1 MFAKGVRSL
10 SETPHRLYVTA
21 SANRLQKLLVRV
33 APIGSEVFK
42 NLVHAGTLP
51 QAYNARVTP
60 YRSVSSA
67 SRSSAGRASPGAL
80 LGRRTVAMLAPAS
93 SIR

>member
-1 MFAKGVRSL
+1 MYEIIYNLVDNR
-10 SETPHRLYVTA
+10 HRFEVAAPL
-21 SANRLQKLLVRV
+21 NRLEELAVR
-33 APIGSEVFK
+33 
-42 NLVHAGTLP
+42 AGTAFDFQLQNRVHGNYTP
-51 QAYNARVTP
+51 WIYNARVTP